1 MLQDRARERAQ
12 AIRAC
17 KHLLRHLWDAT
28 ALDRNPLAKAFLL
41 NPDCSH
47 SDLRATIAAICEELT
62 HLDSNCS
69 RDERLLRR
77 RQIVLRCD
85 LGREAHD
92 QVAQDLGLSMRQFY
106 RERREI
112 REQIAGALLKR
123 LRLDA
128 NSSTTTE

>member
-28 ALDRNPLAKAFLL
+28 ALSRNPLAKAFLL

-62 HLDSNCS
+62 HSNS
-69 RDERLLRR
+69 SSQDERLLRR
-77 RQIVLRCD
+77 KQIVLRCD
-85 LGREAHD
+85 LGREGHD
-92 QVAQDLGLSMRQFY
+92 QVARDLGLSMRQFY

-128 NSSTTTE
+128 NSGTTSE